1 MKSVMAFSP
10 SSSRH
15 HSVPFTLRNCQQ
27 CPKGTTYIVH
37 SSSSPTT
44 PNNGCKTI
52 SELAV
57 RKQRQKI
64 DVETGDSKSQT
75 ISYGCE
81 FADVKPSIDAN
92 SENALQPYN
101 PMNAQGPVQDFSAP
115 VSLPPIMEYQLS
127 TPYQGCYVP
136 MPPLPQPPP
145 PSSRVSSFDASRYG
159 QRKPVDPHSPFLSQ
173 RRVSSDYMGN
183 ARRRREGPDIDEN
196 LQEVMAQVKV
206 YLTIIKLGVCVT
218 AWMFN
223 ALLGVAV
230 FIFIFGSGL
239 IELLPRSRLLM
250 LASGLNTDGV
260 SYRRASSSATNT
272 SRPRKPSEMMQP
284 LSLPMH
290 YVASRHC
297 S

>member
-15 HSVPFTLRNCQQ
+15 HSVPFTLRNQQ
-27 CPKGTTYIVH
+27 CPKGTTYIPH
-37 SSSSPTT
+37 SSGSATT
-44 PNNGCKTI
+44 PNNAGKTI

-57 RKQRQKI
+57 RKQRQKT
-64 DVETGDSKSQT
+64 DMETGDSKCQA

-81 FADVKPSIDAN
+81 LADDKRSIDAN
-92 SENALQPYN
+92 TENALQPYN
-101 PMNAQGPVQDFSAP
+101 PMNAQRPVQDFSAP
-115 VSLPPIMEYQLS
+115 VSLPPILEYQLS

-136 MPPLPQPPP
+136 MPPLPRTPP

-159 QRKPVDPHSPFLSQ
+159 QRKPVDPNSTFLSQ

-183 ARRRREGPDIDEN
+183 ARRRREQPDIDDN
-196 LQEVMAQVKV
+196 LLEVMAQVKV
-206 YLTIIKLGVCVT
+206 YITIIKLGVCAT

-223 ALLGVAV
+223 GLLGVAV

-239 IELLPRSRLLM
+239 IERLPRSRLFM
-250 LASGLNTDGV
+250 LASGFNTDGG
-260 SYRRASSSATNT
+260 SYRQVSSSASNT
-272 SRPRKPSEMMQP
+272 SRPRKPSERMRP
-284 LSLPMH
+284 LPLPMH
-290 YVASRHC
+290 YVPSRNC